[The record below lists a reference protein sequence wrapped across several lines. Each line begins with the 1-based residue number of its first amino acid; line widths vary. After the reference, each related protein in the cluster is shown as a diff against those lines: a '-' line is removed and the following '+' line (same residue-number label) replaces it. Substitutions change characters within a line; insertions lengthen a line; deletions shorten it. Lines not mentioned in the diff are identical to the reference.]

1 MLLLISIGSLYGKY
15 NALNMGALASMVRSG
30 TLERVSL
37 ALILSVLA
45 FKCGAFPMHTWMPDA
60 YAEAP
65 SGVTC
70 LLVTVSQASFYG
82 LIRVCYSIFPALT
95 QEGTVG

>member
-1 MLLLISIGSLYGKY
+1 
-15 NALNMGALASMVRSG
+15 
-30 TLERVSL
+30 
-37 ALILSVLA
+37 VLA

-70 LLVTVSQASFYG
+70 RLVTVSQASFYG
-82 LIRVCYSIFPALT
+82 LLRVSFSLFPGIA
-95 QEGTVG
+95 